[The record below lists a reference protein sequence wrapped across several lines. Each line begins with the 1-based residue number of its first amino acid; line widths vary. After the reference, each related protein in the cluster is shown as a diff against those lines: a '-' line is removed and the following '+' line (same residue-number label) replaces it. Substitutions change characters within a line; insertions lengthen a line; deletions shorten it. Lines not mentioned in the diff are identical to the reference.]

1 MQIKIFLP
9 EGESPVKYFKF
20 GSTPD
25 NPVDHLY
32 EFNFDGETGAEFSD
46 NKVILH
52 LVDGKRG
59 DSDLT
64 ANGVIVD
71 PGTPAIRASNTA
83 SSGGGGGCS
92 LAVHHSVSKRAVDW
106 LLVAISILV
115 LGLYRKV
122 YR

>member
-1 MQIKIFLP
+1 MPAGI
-9 EGESPVKYFKF
+9 SPDQFF
-20 GSTPD
+20 NNGLTPD
-25 NPVDHLY
+25 DNNPQYY

-46 NKVILH
+46 KKVILH

-83 SSGGGGGCS
+83 NSGGGGGCS
-92 LAVHHSVSKRAVDW
+92 MAVHYSASRRAGDW
-106 LLVAISILV
+106 LLVAVCILM
-115 LGLYRKV
+115 LGLYRKI